1 MENNS
6 GNSTPIVDYN
16 GDKTPVMN
24 INPSLN
30 ANAVSNKLQRYANS
44 KKYNVVWKPNGTMTK
59 TAKNAAMNMAPASI
73 GDHSGNVGMIGKGRR
88 RKTHRRKT
96 NRRKTNRRGRRR
108 H

>member
-1 MENNS
+1 MN
-6 GNSTPIVDYN
+6 YN

-44 KKYNVVWKPNGTMTK
+44 KKYNVVWHPNSTMTK
-59 TAKNAAMNMAPASI
+59 TMKNARVNLPPASI
-73 GDHSGNVGMIGKGRR
+73 GNHSGNVGMIGKGRR
-88 RKTHRRKT
+88 RKTQGKRKT
-96 NRRKTNRRGRRR
+96 HRRGRRHGSRR